1 MGGLKRDG
9 ELLFYLHAGAV
20 HHLFEELYEA
30 LT

>member
-9 ELLFYLHAGAV
+9 ELLLDQHAGAV
-20 HHLFEELYEA
+20 HQLCGEVYEA